1 MDKIVDP
8 GFRSSKSCAQLGLHM
23 VLQLAETPVLSYSL
37 VDMTGVIEGAIT
49 EIQNTTFA
57 TLREQGAGESLD
69 VMLDAFQEFKTAA
82 ERFPSPHDAFLED
95 ELR

>member
-23 VLQLAETPVLSYSL
+23 VLQLAETPVLRYSL

-57 TLREQGAGESLD
+57 ILREQGAGESLD
-69 VMLDAFQEFKTAA
+69 FMLEAFQEFKKAA
-82 ERFPSPHDAFLED
+82 EGFTSRQNAALDD